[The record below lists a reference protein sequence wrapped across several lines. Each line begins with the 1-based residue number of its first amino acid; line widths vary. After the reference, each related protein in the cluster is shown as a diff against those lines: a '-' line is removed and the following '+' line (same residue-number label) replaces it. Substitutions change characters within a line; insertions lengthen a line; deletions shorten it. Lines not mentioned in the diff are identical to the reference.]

1 MLLHVFMAKIFLFL
15 QNQLQKHSFSIAI
28 KFALYTF
35 FMYVLCF
42 SQKVYAQTD
51 STNVTEEDSVV
62 YISEEP
68 IVIKKEVK
76 VIQYKPPRTSSF
88 GIAFH
93 VAPSL
98 FNYTYTN
105 NSQNDYATL
114 LNNSLYGNFS
124 LRFGGELFYRQ
135 KNYQIGLEYDNGQM
149 NQKISYNITDTIRH
163 LCYYHLEH
171 SNFAL
176 KLGYKLKLYKKIT
189 ITPTLAFGISTLA
202 KTGGKLPSTEADLL
216 PTEANKIFVSKEF
229 SSFLQL
235 ESKINLFLSKQLFLS
250 ISPYFNQT
258 AKNLLKENQIV
269 AIQRNIFGIRTGLGF
284 IF

>member
-1 MLLHVFMAKIFLFL
+1 M
-15 QNQLQKHSFSIAI
+15 QNQPQKRLVNLSM
-28 KFALYTF
+28 KFAFYTL
-35 FMYVLCF
+35 FMCILCF
-42 SQKVYAQTD
+42 SQKIYAQTD
-51 STNVTEEDSVV
+51 STNVIEEDSVV
-62 YISEEP
+62 YITEEP

-76 VIQYKPPRTSSF
+76 VIQFKRQRTSSF

-93 VAPSL
+93 AAPSL

-135 KNYQIGLEYDNGQM
+135 KNWQIGLEYDNGQM
-149 NQKISYNITDTIRH
+149 NQKISYDISDTTRH
-163 LCYYHLEH
+163 LCYHHFEH

-176 KLGYKLKLYKKIT
+176 KLGYTLKLSKKIT
-189 ITPTLAFGISTLA
+189 LTPTLAFGISTLA
-202 KTGGKLPSTEADLL
+202 KTGGKLPSTEEDLL
-216 PTEANKIFVSKEF
+216 PTEANKIFVSKDF

-235 ESKINLFLSKQLFLS
+235 ESKINWFLSKKLFLS

-258 AKNLLKENQIV
+258 TKNLLKENQVV
-269 AIQRNIFGIRTGLGF
+269 AIQRNIFGMRTGLGY